1 VTETPLRFCSYFTTQ
16 CLGQRDGEGAARR
29 REECREET
37 GRRAERAGTQEG
49 KAAASPF
56 YANYYSSFHELGHC
70 LGSDHDECVC
80 AGRSHGNLRESQPAA
95 CVLAGEVGGRDGS
108 ALPPAHAA
116 CQRNAAV
123 AYARRHAA
131 AADTVGY

>member
-56 YANYYSSFHELGHC
+56 YANYSSFHDSSVTASALIMMN
-70 LGSDHDECVC
+70 VC
-80 AGRSHGNLRESQPAA
+80 AR
-95 CVLAGEVGGRDGS
+95 
-108 ALPPAHAA
+108 
-116 CQRNAAV
+116 
-123 AYARRHAA
+123 
-131 AADTVGY
+131 ADLMET

>member
-29 REECREET
+29 REEGREET

-56 YANYYSSFHELGHC
+56 YANYSSFHELGHC